1 MPASSKV
8 AISLRIALRPR
19 IEQRKGE
26 HQLRC
31 FHAAAGR
38 DHGGWGALTWRG
50 FLAAHAATIVATD
63 FFSLDTVLLKRLSV
77 LWVGAGAARSRV
89 RLPASPSWEA
99 PVGGV
104 AAAQPPWPCIPL
116 APPVH
121 S

>member
-63 FFSLDTVLLKRLSV
+63 FFSLDTSHRVTTLLWGGARTIHLRRSCTTLS
-77 LWVGAGAARSRV
+77 A
-89 RLPASPSWEA
+89 PST
-99 PVGGV
+99 
-104 AAAQPPWPCIPL
+104 
-116 APPVH
+116 
-121 S
+121 